1 MLLHSILCTVG
12 LGVHSLSGVEGRMM
26 LIHSQIRSERACQRR
41 EPYHLGNEEPV
52 DWPQYIQWKAG
63 GG

>member
-1 MLLHSILCTVG
+1 MLLHSILCTVC
-12 LGVHSLSGVEGRMM
+12 LGVHSLSAVEGQMM
-26 LIHSQIRSERACQRR
+26 LLHSQIHSERARQRR